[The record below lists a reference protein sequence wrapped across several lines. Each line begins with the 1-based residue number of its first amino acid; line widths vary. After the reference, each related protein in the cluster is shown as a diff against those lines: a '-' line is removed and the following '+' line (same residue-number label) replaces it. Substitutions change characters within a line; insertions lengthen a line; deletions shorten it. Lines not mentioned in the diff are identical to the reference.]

1 MNKNI
6 VCIGAGYIGGPTMAV
21 IALKNPGRKVYVVDI
36 NQKRIDAWNSKDL
49 PIYEPGLD
57 EIVKKVRGKNLFF
70 STDIKGCIQKAD
82 TIFVGVNTPTKMF
95 GKGAGRAS
103 DLQFWEAT
111 ARNIKA
117 WANGPKIVIE
127 KSTLPVRTAAAME
140 SILNAVGVEE
150 VEVKVPPSQCFGATS
165 EGRGR
170 ERNNHHFVVLSN
182 PEFLAEGTAIKDLL
196 NPDRVLIG
204 GPSTPVGQKAV
215 DEVVQIYLGEKGG
228 WVPRE
233 RVLTTN
239 VWSAEL
245 TKLAANAMLAQRVS
259 SINALAGLCEATGA
273 DVEEV
278 ARVMGADHRI
288 GPKFLKAGP
297 GFGGS
302 CFKKDVLNL
311 VYLCESFGL
320 HTAAEY
326 WSQVIKMND
335 HQQERI
341 VSRLFKAMFNTLANK
356 KVAMF
361 GFAFKADTGDT
372 RETPA
377 GTVARLLNDEHVRLS
392 ITDPKA
398 LDNARK
404 DLSDLTTSSTDSSLA
419 DPRIRGG
426 VGKPNRSKL
435 CVSRSDLR
443 SNISFEQDPYK
454 AAKEADA
461 ILLMTDW
468 KDYPALNWSRI
479 YKSMRKPALV
489 FDTRNCLDAA
499 ALRKI
504 GFKVLNI
511 GK

>member
-1 MNKNI
+1 MNRNI

-21 IALKNPGRKVYVVDI
+21 IAKMNPDRKVYVCDI
-36 NQKRIDAWNSKDL
+36 NAKRIAAWNSKNYAL
-49 PIYEPGLD
+49 PIYEPGLVD
-57 EIVKKVRGKNLFF
+57 IVKEVRGKNLFF
-70 STDIKGCIQKAD
+70 TTDIKKAVQACD
-82 TIFVGVNTPTKMF
+82 IVFVGVNTPTKMF
-95 GKGAGRAS
+95 GRGAGRAS
-103 DLQFWEAT
+103 DLQYWEAT
-111 ARNIKA
+111 AREIKD
-117 WANGPKIVIE
+117 WAKSDKIIVE
-127 KSTLPVRTAAAME
+127 KSTLPVRTAAAMDA
-140 SILNAVGVEE
+140 ILNASSVE
-150 VEVKVPPSQCFGATS
+150 KGN
-165 EGRGR
+165 R
-170 ERNNHHFVVLSN
+170 EQGIGNREPTFTVLSN

-204 GPSTPVGQKAV
+204 GPQTAAGLKAV
-215 DEVVQIYLGEKGG
+215 NELVDIYRGKDSK
-228 WVPRE
+228 WVP
-233 RVLTTN
+233 VQKILTTN

-245 TKLAANAMLAQRVS
+245 TKLAANAFLAQRVS
-259 SINALAGLCEATGA
+259 SINAIAGLCEATGA
-273 DVEEV
+273 DVDEV

-326 WSQVIKMND
+326 WTGVIKMND

-356 KVAMF
+356 KIALF

-377 GTVARLLNDEHVRLS
+377 GYVARLLNEEHVNLV

-398 LDNARK
+398 IPNAKEDLK
-404 DLSDLTTSSTDSSLA
+404 DLLCSTSTIDFDL
-419 DPRIRGG
+419 
-426 VGKPNRSKL
+426 N
-435 CVSRSDLR
+435 
-443 SNISFEQDPYK
+443 PYK
-454 AAKEADA
+454 AAKDADA
-461 ILLMTDW
+461 VVVMTDW
-468 KDYPALNWSRI
+468 KEYAELDWTKI

-489 FDTRNCLDAA
+489 FDTRNCLDSRM
-499 ALRKI
+499 LKNL
-504 GFKVLNI
+504 GFNVLNI

>member
-1 MNKNI
+1 MNRNI

-21 IALKNPGRKVYVVDI
+21 IAKMNPDRKVYVCDI
-36 NQKRIDAWNSKDL
+36 NAKRIAAWNSKNYAL
-49 PIYEPGLD
+49 PIYEPGLVD
-57 EIVKKVRGKNLFF
+57 IVKEVRGKNLFF
-70 STDIKGCIQKAD
+70 TTDIKKAVQSCD
-82 TIFVGVNTPTKMF
+82 IVFVGVNTPTKMF
-95 GKGAGRAS
+95 GRGAGRAS
-103 DLQFWEAT
+103 DLQYWEAT
-111 ARNIKA
+111 AREIKD
-117 WANGPKIVIE
+117 WAKGDKIIVE
-127 KSTLPVRTAAAME
+127 KSTLPVRTAAAMDA
-140 SILNAVGVEE
+140 ILNASSVE
-150 VEVKVPPSQCFGATS
+150 KGN
-165 EGRGR
+165 R
-170 ERNNHHFVVLSN
+170 EQGTGNREPTFTVLSN

-204 GPSTPVGQKAV
+204 GPQTAAGLKAV
-215 DEVVQIYLGEKGG
+215 NELVDIYRGKDSK
-228 WVPRE
+228 WVP
-233 RVLTTN
+233 VQKILTTN

-245 TKLAANAMLAQRVS
+245 TKLAANAFLAQRVS
-259 SINALAGLCEATGA
+259 SINAIAGLCEATGA
-273 DVEEV
+273 DVDEV

-326 WSQVIKMND
+326 WTGVIKMND

-356 KVAMF
+356 KIALF

-377 GTVARLLNDEHVRLS
+377 GYVARLLNEEHVRLA

-398 LDNARK
+398 IPNAKEDLK
-404 DLSDLTTSSTDSSLA
+404 DLLCSTSTIDFDL
-419 DPRIRGG
+419 
-426 VGKPNRSKL
+426 
-435 CVSRSDLR
+435 
-443 SNISFEQDPYK
+443 DPYK
-454 AAKEADA
+454 AAKDADA
-461 ILLMTDW
+461 VVVMTDW
-468 KDYPALNWSRI
+468 KEYSELDWAKI

-489 FDTRNCLDAA
+489 FDTRNCLDSRM
-499 ALRKI
+499 LKNL
-504 GFKVLNI
+504 GFNVLNI

>member
-21 IALKNPGRKVYVVDI
+21 IAKMNPDRKVIVVDI
-36 NQKRIDAWNSKDL
+36 NAERIAAWNSEDYAL
-49 PIYEPGLD
+49 PIYEPGLVD
-57 EIVKKVRGKNLFF
+57 VVREVRGKNLFF
-70 STDIKGCIQKAD
+70 STDIEGAVKECDI
-82 TIFVGVNTPTKMF
+82 IFVGVNTPTKMF

-103 DLQFWEAT
+103 DLQYWEAT
-111 ARNIKA
+111 AREIKRF
-117 WANGPKIVIE
+117 ANRDKIIVE

-140 SILNAVGVEE
+140 AILNDHADYE
-150 VEVKVPPSQCFGATS
+150 FT
-165 EGRGR
+165 
-170 ERNNHHFVVLSN
+170 VLSN

-196 NPDRVLIG
+196 EPDRVLIG
-204 GPSTPVGQKAV
+204 GPQTESGKAAIDSVV
-215 DEVVQIYLGEKGG
+215 DIYAAWVAREKI
-228 WVPRE
+228 
-233 RVLTTN
+233 LTTN

-245 TKLAANAMLAQRVS
+245 TKLAANAFLAQRVS
-259 SINALAGLCEATGA
+259 SINAIAGLCEATGA
-273 DVEEV
+273 DVDEV
-278 ARVMGADHRI
+278 ARVVGADSRI

-326 WSQVIKMND
+326 WMGVIKMNE

-341 VSRLFKAMFNTLANK
+341 VSRLFKEMFNTLANK
-356 KVAMF
+356 KIVLL

-377 GTVARLLNDEHVRLS
+377 GTVARLLADEHVRIT

-398 LDNARK
+398 LGNAK
-404 DLSDLTTSSTDSSLA
+404 HDLADLTDIVYEE
-419 DPRIRGG
+419 D
-426 VGKPNRSKL
+426 
-435 CVSRSDLR
+435 
-443 SNISFEQDPYK
+443 EYK
-454 AAKEADA
+454 AVAEADA
-461 ILLMTDW
+461 VVVMIDW
-468 KDYPALNWSRI
+468 RHYPTLDWQRI
-479 YKSMRKPALV
+479 FDSMRKPAFV
-489 FDTRNCLDAA
+489 FDARNCLDRVM
-499 ALRKI
+499 LKDI

>member
-21 IALKNPGRKVYVVDI
+21 IAKMNPDRKVIVVDI
-36 NQKRIDAWNSKDL
+36 NQSRIDAWNSADYEL
-49 PIYEPGLD
+49 PIYEPNLED
-57 EIVKKVRGKNLFF
+57 VVREVRGKNLFF
-70 STDIKGCIQKAD
+70 STDIEGAVKKCDI
-82 TIFVGVNTPTKMF
+82 IFVGVNTPTKMF

-103 DLQFWEAT
+103 DLQYWEAT
-111 ARNIKA
+111 ARNIKK
-117 WANGPKIVIE
+117 WANGPKIVVE

-140 SILNAVGVEE
+140 AILNSIDGD
-150 VEVKVPPSQCFGATS
+150 SQ
-165 EGRGR
+165 
-170 ERNNHHFVVLSN
+170 HQFVVLSN
-182 PEFLAEGTAIKDLL
+182 PEFLAEGTAIKDLQ
-196 NPDRVLIG
+196 NPDRVLVG
-204 GPSTPVGQKAV
+204 GPQTDIGKKAIE
-215 DEVVQIYLGEKGG
+215 EVVSIYEGAHQD

-233 RVLTTN
+233 KILTTN

-259 SINALAGLCEATGA
+259 SINAIAGLCEATGA
-273 DVEEV
+273 DVDEV
-278 ARVMGADHRI
+278 AKVIGADHRI

-326 WSQVIKMND
+326 WMGVIKMND

-341 VSRLFKAMFNTLANK
+341 VTRLFKEMFNTLANK
-356 KVAMF
+356 KIAIF

-377 GTVARLLNDEHVRLS
+377 GTVVRLLRDEHVRLA

-398 LDNARK
+398 LENAKK
-404 DLSDLTTSSTDSSLA
+404 DLEDLDGIIYESD
-419 DPRIRGG
+419 
-426 VGKPNRSKL
+426 
-435 CVSRSDLR
+435 
-443 SNISFEQDPYK
+443 EYE
-454 AAKEADA
+454 AAKDADA
-461 ILLMTDW
+461 IVVMTDW
-468 KDYPALNWSRI
+468 KHYLTLDWNRLYAG
-479 YKSMRKPALV
+479 MRKPALV
-489 FDTRNCLDAA
+489 FDARNCLDDI
-499 ALRKI
+499 ALKNI

>member
-1 MNKNI
+1 MNKDI

-21 IALKNPGRKVYVVDI
+21 IAKMNPDRKVVVVDI
-36 NQKRIDAWNSKDL
+36 NAKRIAAWNSKNFAL
-49 PIYEPGLD
+49 PIYEPGLV
-57 EIVKKVRGKNLFF
+57 EIVKEVRGKNLFF
-70 STDIKGCIQKAD
+70 STDIDKAVKACD
-82 TIFVGVNTPTKMF
+82 IVFVGVNTPTKTF
-95 GKGAGRAS
+95 GRGAGRAS
-103 DLQFWEAT
+103 DLQYWEAT
-111 ARNIKA
+111 ARNIKKVA
-117 WANGPKIVIE
+117 TGDKIIVE
-127 KSTLPVRTAAAME
+127 KSTLPVRTAAAMDA
-140 SILNAVGVEE
+140 ILNCG
-150 VEVKVPPSQCFGATS
+150 G
-165 EGRGR
+165 EGPA
-170 ERNNHHFVVLSN
+170 FTVLSN

-196 NPDRVLIG
+196 TPDRVLIG
-204 GPSTPVGQKAV
+204 GPKTPAGDAAV
-215 DEVVQIYLGEKGG
+215 AAVVDIYAGKDGK

-233 RVLTTN
+233 RILTTN

-259 SINALAGLCEATGA
+259 SINAIAGLCEATGA
-273 DVEEV
+273 DVDEV

-288 GPKFLKAGP
+288 GAKFLKAGP

-326 WSQVIKMND
+326 WAQVVKMND

-341 VSRLFKAMFNTLANK
+341 VSRLFKEMFNTLANK
-356 KVAMF
+356 KIAIF

-377 GTVARLLNDEHVRLS
+377 GKVVRLLNDEHVRMA

-398 LDNARK
+398 LDNAK
-404 DLSDLTTSSTDSSLA
+404 IDLAGLEGIDY
-419 DPRIRGG
+419 
-426 VGKPNRSKL
+426 VK
-435 CVSRSDLR
+435 
-443 SNISFEQDPYK
+443 DPYK
-454 AAKEADA
+454 AVKEADA
-461 ILLMTDW
+461 VVVMTDW
-468 KDYPALNWSRI
+468 KEYAGLDWAKI

-499 ALRKI
+499 ALRQL
-504 GFKVLNI
+504 GFKVLNV

>member
-1 MNKNI
+1 MNRDI

-36 NQKRIDAWNSKDL
+36 NQARIDAWNSPDFKL
-49 PIYEPGLD
+49 PIYEPGLED
-57 EIVKKVRGKNLFF
+57 IVRQVRGKNLFF
-70 STDIKGCIQKAD
+70 TTDVEGCIKKCD
-82 TIFVGVNTPTKMF
+82 IIFVGVNTPTKMF

-103 DLQFWEAT
+103 DLQYWEAT
-111 ARNIKA
+111 ARNIAK
-117 WANGPKIVIE
+117 WANGDKIVVE
-127 KSTLPVRTAAAME
+127 KSTLPVRTAAAM
-140 SILNAVGVEE
+140 SAILNTHE
-150 VEVKVPPSQCFGATS
+150 KY
-165 EGRGR
+165 
-170 ERNNHHFVVLSN
+170 HFEVLSN

-204 GPSTPVGQKAV
+204 GERTPSGDAAV
-215 DEVVQIYLGEKGG
+215 QALVEVYLGEGG
-228 WVPRE
+228 VWVPRE
-233 RVLTTN
+233 KILTTN

-245 TKLAANAMLAQRVS
+245 TKLAANAFLAQRVS
-259 SINALAGLCEATGA
+259 SINAIAGLCEATGA
-273 DVEEV
+273 DVDEV
-278 ARVMGADHRI
+278 ARVIGADQRI

-326 WSQVIKMND
+326 WAGVIKMND

-341 VSRLFKAMFNTLANK
+341 VSRLFKEMFNTLANK
-356 KVAMF
+356 KIAMF

-377 GTVARLLNDEHVRLS
+377 GSVARFLAEEHVRLA

-398 LDNARK
+398 LDNAK
-404 DLSDLTTSSTDSSLA
+404 GDLSDLEQIA
-419 DPRIRGG
+419 
-426 VGKPNRSKL
+426 
-435 CVSRSDLR
+435 
-443 SNISFEQDPYK
+443 FESDPYE

-461 ILLMTDW
+461 VLLMTDW
-468 KDYPALNWSRI
+468 KEYPALDWKRI
-479 YKSMRKPALV
+479 YDSMRKPALV
-489 FDTRNCLDAA
+489 FDTRNCLDGAT
-499 ALRKI
+499 LRKL

>member
-21 IALKNPGRKVYVVDI
+21 IAKMNPDRKVIVVDI
-36 NQKRIDAWNSKDL
+36 NKSRIAAWNSKNYAL
-49 PIYEPGLD
+49 PIFEPGLVD
-57 EIVKKVRGKNLFF
+57 VVKEVRGKNLFF
-70 STDIKGCIQKAD
+70 STDIKKAVQD
-82 TIFVGVNTPTKMF
+82 CDIIFVGVNTPTKMF

-103 DLQFWEAT
+103 DLQYWEAT
-111 ARNIKA
+111 ARNIAK
-117 WANGPKIVIE
+117 WANGDKIVVE
-127 KSTLPVRTAAAME
+127 KSTLPVRTAAAM
-140 SILNAVGVEE
+140 SAILNTHE
-150 VEVKVPPSQCFGATS
+150 KY
-165 EGRGR
+165 
-170 ERNNHHFVVLSN
+170 HFEVLSN

-196 NPDRVLIG
+196 TPDRVLIG
-204 GPSTPVGQKAV
+204 GAKTPSGDAAV
-215 DEVVQIYLGEKGG
+215 NELVKVYCGKGG
-228 WVPRE
+228 KWVPRG

-245 TKLAANAMLAQRVS
+245 TKLAANAFLAQRVS
-259 SINALAGLCEATGA
+259 SINAIAGLCEATGA
-273 DVEEV
+273 DVDEV
-278 ARVMGADHRI
+278 ARVIGADHRI

-311 VYLCESFGL
+311 VYLCETFGL

-326 WSQVIKMND
+326 WMGVIKMND

-341 VSRLFKAMFNTLANK
+341 VSRLFRAMFNTLANK
-356 KVAMF
+356 KIAIF

-377 GTVARLLNDEHVRLS
+377 GTVARLLNDEHVCLS

-398 LDNARK
+398 IPNAKK
-404 DLSDLTTSSTDSSLA
+404 DLEDLLGTPTPPTYTS
-419 DPRIRGG
+419 
-426 VGKPNRSKL
+426 
-435 CVSRSDLR
+435 
-443 SNISFEQDPYK
+443 DPYV
-454 AAKEADA
+454 AAKDADA

-468 KDYPALNWSRI
+468 SEYPALDWTKL

-489 FDTRNCLDAA
+489 FDTRNCLDADK
-499 ALRKI
+499 LRKI
-504 GFKVLNI
+504 GFTVLNI